1 MTTHGHRLLHLV
13 QTLAAVLVTLLGAG
27 VTQLARPA
35 FTFLATPANRTVT
48 LTHRLYV
55 NDPIVENWIC
65 FAQRISVQS

>member
-1 MTTHGHRLLHLV
+1 MTTHGHRLIHLV

-35 FTFLATPANRTVT
+35 FTFLTTPINRTWT
-48 LTHRLYV
+48 LELQLCV

-65 FAQRISVQS
+65 YAQRISV